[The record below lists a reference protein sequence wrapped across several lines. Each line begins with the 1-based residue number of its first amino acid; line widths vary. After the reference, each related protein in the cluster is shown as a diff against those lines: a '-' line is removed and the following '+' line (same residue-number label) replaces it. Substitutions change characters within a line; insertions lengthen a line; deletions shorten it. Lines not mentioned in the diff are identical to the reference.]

1 MDKIYMA
8 SLETRNFTFNAV
20 GCDKRSAR
28 QSLIDG
34 LEQHRRQYELAF
46 DWYGLDEICVEE
58 FNFGVAYR
66 DGSELKPPKMSD
78 DEIQF
83 IADEALNRA
92 VRYIQN
98 ELNVKHGDLA
108 GQYFSDEIMSEQFVE
123 YIKQELND
131 NGGK

>member
-1 MDKIYMA
+1 MDKVYIA
-8 SLETRNFTFNAV
+8 SLESRSFSFNAV

-34 LEQHRRQYELAF
+34 LETHRQQYNLSF
-46 DWYGLDEICVEE
+46 DWYDLSDINVEALE
-58 FNFGVAYR
+58 FGKAYR
-66 DGSELKPPKMSD
+66 DKSELIRPLLSEN
-78 DEIQF
+78 EIQF

-108 GQYFSDEIMSEQFVE
+108 GQYFSDDILAEQFAD
-123 YIKQELND
+123 YIRAEITEQR
-131 NGGK
+131 GA